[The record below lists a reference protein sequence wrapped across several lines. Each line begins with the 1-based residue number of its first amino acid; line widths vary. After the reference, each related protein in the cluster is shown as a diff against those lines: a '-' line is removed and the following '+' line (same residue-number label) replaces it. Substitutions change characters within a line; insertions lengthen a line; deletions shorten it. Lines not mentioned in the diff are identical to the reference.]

1 MSNALTVRIFVLV
14 LALRGRAQF
23 HEGTEMKKGTCGQI
37 YYAWFDFA
45 ENKALPEVCGSPNC
59 CNSQDKNKCPYDPLE
74 ECKGKGMG
82 SMHMTCG
89 DVKEMYKEAMCCG
102 NPEKQVTLGMK

>member
-1 MSNALTVRIFVLV
+1 MMLAYWMMLV
-14 LALRGRAQF
+14 LHLITYIA
-23 HEGTEMKKGTCGQI
+23 GTS
-37 YYAWFDFA
+37 
-45 ENKALPEVCGSPNC
+45 N
-59 CNSQDKNKCPYDPLE
+59 CNSIFENANSRLFSCFKNQCPYDPLE

-89 DVKEMYKEAMCCG
+89 DMKEMYKEAMCCG